1 MNDPSQQHI
10 GTPALIRRFA
20 PYLMRYKRIL
30 IFDLFCAA
38 LTTLCDIVLPK
49 IMSYL
54 TNAATDP
61 GIVLTVDA
69 VLKLA
74 LLYLILRLIDGAAQ
88 YFMSGTGHIMGVYIE
103 TDMRRDAFAHL
114 QRLSHTYYSNT
125 KVGQIMGRITN
136 DLFDVTEFAHHCP
149 EEFFNNVLEDV
160 SYYKNYCDTHPT
172 FENEKVVIA
181 IDVVENVYKR
191 CIETDDFL

>member
-54 TNAATDP
+54 TNAATDHHRF
-61 GIVLTVDA
+61 VLC
-69 VLKLA
+69 
-74 LLYLILRLIDGAAQ
+74 I
-88 YFMSGTGHIMGVYIE
+88 SCYI
-103 TDMRRDAFAHL
+103 
-114 QRLSHTYYSNT
+114 
-125 KVGQIMGRITN
+125 
-136 DLFDVTEFAHHCP
+136 C
-149 EEFFNNVLEDV
+149 V
-160 SYYKNYCDTHPT
+160 S
-172 FENEKVVIA
+172 FV
-181 IDVVENVYKR
+181 
-191 CIETDDFL
+191 